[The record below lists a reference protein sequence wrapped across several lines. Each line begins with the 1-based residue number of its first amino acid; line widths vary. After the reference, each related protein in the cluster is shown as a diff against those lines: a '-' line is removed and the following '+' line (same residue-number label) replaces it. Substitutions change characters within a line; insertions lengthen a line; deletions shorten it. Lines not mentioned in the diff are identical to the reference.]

1 MRRLAVALAALM
13 ASVPASAQSG
23 YFGPRGAAP
32 MKHGHPDRIFMG
44 RSVASPAYAG
54 GWGYNNY
61 AYGPNCLRYGFPP
74 NCAYWELPD
83 WNGGMEIRN
92 PGGG

>member
-1 MRRLAVALAALM
+1 MHRIAVTFLTLALM
-13 ASVPASAQSG
+13 APVPASAQHRTYS
-23 YFGPRGAAP
+23 
-32 MKHGHPDRIFMG
+32 G
-44 RSVASPAYAG
+44 RSVVMSPSPGARPAYVG
-54 GWGYNNY
+54 GWGYNQFT
-61 AYGPNCLRYGFPP
+61 YGASCVHYGYPP